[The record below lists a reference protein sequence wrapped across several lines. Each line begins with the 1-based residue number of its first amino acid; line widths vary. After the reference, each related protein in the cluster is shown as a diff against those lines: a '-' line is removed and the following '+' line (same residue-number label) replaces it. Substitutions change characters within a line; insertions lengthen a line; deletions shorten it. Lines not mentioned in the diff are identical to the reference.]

1 MYLNKFRIFFYIF
14 LLYILFYLFLCVC
27 PLWSTLPRCYFVFNI
42 LQIFEP
48 LCRYISARLT
58 RIMLDA
64 QPHDQGHKLATFLL
78 TFGHKKS
85 ILYLKEICFL
95 WRIFLIDLFFVFL
108 STKDYYFSFQF
119 LSRTGRNR
127 IPSVQFF
134 FRCVQ
139 ILQVD

>member
-1 MYLNKFRIFFYIF
+1 MCLNNFRIFSYIF

-64 QPHDQGHKLATFLL
+64 QPHDQGHKLATLLL
-78 TFGHKKS
+78 TFGHKKVS
-85 ILYLKEICFL
+85 YIKEICFFFMKNAL
-95 WRIFLIDLFFVFL
+95 DWFFFSFFVRLKTTIFLFNSYHELGETEFQVSNSFFDAYKFY
-108 STKDYYFSFQF
+108 K
-119 LSRTGRNR
+119 
-127 IPSVQFF
+127 
-134 FRCVQ
+134 
-139 ILQVD
+139 